1 MKLWNPLGFPYIKNM
16 LKDHLFKTTGF
27 SALKSSP
34 DFRETG
40 LWLETIGFFP
50 IFSEAIVRTMVMLI
64 TMMITIM
71 KMTM

>member
-1 MKLWNPLGFPYIKNM
+1 M

-40 LWLETIGFFP
+40 LWLETIGLLP
-50 IFSEAIVRTMVMLI
+50 TFSEAIVRTMIMLM
-64 TMMITIM
+64 TMMTTIM
-71 KMTM
+71 KMHDDVIKVN